1 MYKFIKK
8 KTPVEGLFVKEI
20 SIDFK
25 VVRYGLLC
33 KDMMKILEFIDT
45 YDSME
50 EINNHIRL
58 TKFNT
63 CEYTSKRSEYGWH
76 TIYRYEFRN
85 GRDRVVI
92 YYMCNLDKTET

>member
-1 MYKFIKK
+1 MNIHIKK
-8 KTPVEGLFVKEI
+8 KTKVEGLFVKGI
-20 SIDFK
+20 TIDIRLI
-25 VVRYGLLC
+25 RYSLLY
-33 KDMMKILEFIDT
+33 KDAMKILEFINT

-50 EINNHIRL
+50 EINEHIRL

-63 CEYTSKRSEYGWH
+63 CEYTSKQSEYGWD

-92 YYMCNLDKTET
+92 YYMCNRDMTET